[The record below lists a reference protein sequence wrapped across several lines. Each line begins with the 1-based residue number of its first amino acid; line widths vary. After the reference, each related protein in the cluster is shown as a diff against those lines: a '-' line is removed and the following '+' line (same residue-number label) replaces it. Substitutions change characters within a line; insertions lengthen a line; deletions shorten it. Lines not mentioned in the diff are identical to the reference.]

1 MDWGRRNQRL
11 TNSVTFDLSPCIQ
24 VRLTLLSAGHSCPTA
39 APQAGPHP
47 QRTLPSQVAFPCSR
61 TFHHSHCLRGK
72 RQMSSL
78 LSRPLMNSLF
88 FQPPLL
94 PFPSEKP
101 TLQLPAGRRH
111 SSQPLPGLFMQSGTR
126 PLSFISS
133 LSNPIT
139 LGGSAQMLHPP
150 WAMSL
155 SHSTGLTPAQQTPCN
170 SHSGLRNRRL
180 KREEATALPLKSLK
194 QPVRYQAN
202 LY

>member
-11 TNSVTFDLSPCIQ
+11 TTSFTFDLSPCIQ
-24 VRLTLLSAGHSCPTA
+24 VRLTLLSAGHSCLTA

-61 TFHHSHCLRGK
+61 TFHHPHCLRGK
-72 RQMSSL
+72 RQMFSL

-94 PFPSEKP
+94 PFPSDKP
-101 TLQLPAGRRH
+101 TLQLPAGRRP
-111 SSQPLPGLFMQSGTR
+111 SSQLLPGLFMQIGMR
-126 PLSFISS
+126 PFFISS

-155 SHSTGLTPAQQTPCN
+155 SHSTGLTPAQQTPWN
-170 SHSGLRNRRL
+170 SHSGLRNQRL

-194 QPVRYQAN
+194 QPVRYPAN